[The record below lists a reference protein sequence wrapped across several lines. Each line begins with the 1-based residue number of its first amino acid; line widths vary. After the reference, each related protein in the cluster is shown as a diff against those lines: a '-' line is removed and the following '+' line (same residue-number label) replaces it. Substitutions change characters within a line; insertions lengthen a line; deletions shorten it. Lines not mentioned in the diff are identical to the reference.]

1 MVLELFDPARHA
13 ELYKQDPHSPLVRHY
28 SLEAIW
34 SEVQKELLRTEMFAR
49 RALGRVNPEAI
60 CHPESFRQV
69 AQNTPY
75 GRFLFNAGFA
85 RLFWAV
91 GAAGGGTGQLGE
103 HLDTFLVR
111 AAQWTVT
118 ELLAQR
124 VHRLL
129 DGEFHSITASSA
141 NSRLVHIQSRLWWA
155 SSIVCRSLVRHAGLS
170 SIPESIVDELV
181 AYIETSNTMGMR
193 DSWPEPMVSDE
204 ARQVIDDCTIPA
216 GALVGQPLGALFYS
230 RNDLSLN
237 EVNVTGIDFE
247 THPFIS
253 VGSTI
258 VPASLTVLR
267 GFLHAMIF
275 PFLARKIGNKA
286 TVCFEKVSCDLLGQI
301 FAQPD
306 GEILHDPKIVAG
318 NSELQTDLIARE
330 RSTAIVGEA
339 KSSRDSPR
347 PGDTRHRYIEHVG
360 YALKQINE
368 RIHAIE
374 SGALI
379 RSGRRTIDTSTLT
392 DIRGLGIVTHSYGGA
407 IWNSSQLAAA
417 SKTGPKRPVITLH
430 DLALIAH
437 TLRDSA
443 EFRAYL
449 DFRGWLFDIPNAEA
463 LEELDIL
470 AVFLERADEYMAIQ
484 NERRA
489 NLPKFIWT
497 LVPPRI
503 VPQGIEHQMTPPA
516 QLNDWRR
523 TLAGLPTI
531 DFPFHLGRPPEW
543 LGA

>member
-1 MVLELFDPARHA
+1 MVLELFDPAKHA
-13 ELYKQDPHSPLVRHY
+13 ELYNKDPRSPLVRHY

-34 SEVQKELLRTEMFAR
+34 SEVQKELLRTEMYAR
-49 RALGRVNPEAI
+49 RTLGRVNPAAI
-60 CHPESFRQV
+60 CYPESFRQV
-69 AQNTPY
+69 TQETSY

-91 GAAGGGTGQLGE
+91 GAAGGGKGQLGE

-141 NSRLVHIQSRLWWA
+141 NSRIVHMQSRLWWA
-155 SSIVCRSLVRHAGLS
+155 SSIVCRSLVRHAGIGSL
-170 SIPESIVDELV
+170 PESIVDELV

-193 DSWPEPMVSDE
+193 DSWPEPVVSDE
-204 ARQVIDDCTIPA
+204 TRQVIDACTIPA
-216 GALVGQPLGALFYS
+216 GVLAGQPLGALFYS
-230 RNDLSLN
+230 RNNLSLN
-237 EVNVTGIDFE
+237 EGGVTSVDFE

-253 VGSTI
+253 VDGTI

-267 GFLHAMIF
+267 GFLHAMIL
-275 PFLARKIGNKA
+275 PFLVRKIGDKA
-286 TVCFEKVSCDLLGQI
+286 AVCFEKVSCDLLGRI
-301 FAQPD
+301 FTQP
-306 GEILHDPKIVAG
+306 GCEILHDPKIVSG
-318 NSELQTDLIARE
+318 GSELQTDLIARE
-330 RSTAIVGEA
+330 RSTIIVGEA

-360 YALKQINE
+360 YALEQINE
-368 RIHAIE
+368 RIEAIE

-379 RSGRRTIDTSTLT
+379 RSGRRMTDTSTLT
-392 DIRGLGIVTHSYGGA
+392 DIRGLGIVSHSYGGA

-417 SKTGPKRPVITLH
+417 SRTGPKRPVITLH
-430 DLALIAH
+430 DLALITH
-437 TLRDSA
+437 TLRDPA
-443 EFRAYL
+443 ELRAYL
-449 DFRGWLFDIPNAEA
+449 DFRGWLFDVPNAEA

-489 NLPKFIWT
+489 SLPKSIWT

-503 VPQGIEHQMTPPA
+503 VPPNIEYQMTPPA
-516 QLNDWRR
+516 QLNSWRR
-523 TLAGLPTI
+523 TLAGLQTI
-531 DFPFHLGRPPEW
+531 DFPFHLGRPPQW
-543 LGA
+543 FGG